1 MDSELNVIK
10 SKRLK
15 FIRGLM
21 YLDVLLLL
29 LSIIMMD
36 IPSFSLETHSGVCV
50 RILVLLG
57 VFAVLLATE
66 KSLSRYLRKH
76 RNE

>member
-36 IPSFSLETHSGVCV
+36 IPAFSLETHSGVCV

-57 VFAVLLATE
+57 VFIVLLAAE